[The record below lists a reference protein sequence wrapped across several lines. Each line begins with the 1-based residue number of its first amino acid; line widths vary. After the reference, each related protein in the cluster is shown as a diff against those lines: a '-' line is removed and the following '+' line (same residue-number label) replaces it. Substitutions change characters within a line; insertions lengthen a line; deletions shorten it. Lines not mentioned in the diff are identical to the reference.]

1 MVHKNVAVLIYD
13 KECPACNNYCQ
24 WIRIKESIGEL
35 RLVDAR
41 SQHQWVDGIN
51 QRELDIDQGMLLII
65 GEQWYYGHDAI
76 HTLALISSPSTLF
89 NRFNALV
96 FRSKTLSRYL
106 YPCLRSMRNLLLK
119 ILGKTKIN
127 NLNIDNNSHF

>member
-1 MVHKNVAVLIYD
+1 MNKKTAVLIYD

-24 WIRIKESIGEL
+24 WIRIKESVGEL
-35 RLVDAR
+35 TLVDAR
-41 SQHQWVDGIN
+41 SQHQWVDEIN
-51 QRELDIDQGMLLII
+51 QRGLDIDQGMLLII
-65 GEQWYYGHDAI
+65 DEQWYYGHDAI
-76 HTLALISSPSTLF
+76 HALALISSPSTLF
-89 NRFNALV
+89 NRFNAIV

-119 ILGKTKIN
+119 MLGKTKIN